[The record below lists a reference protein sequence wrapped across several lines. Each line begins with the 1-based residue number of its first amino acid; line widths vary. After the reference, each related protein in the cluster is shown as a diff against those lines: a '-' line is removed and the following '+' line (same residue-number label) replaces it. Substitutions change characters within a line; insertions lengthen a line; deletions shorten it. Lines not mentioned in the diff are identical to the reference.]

1 MWQQAVAI
9 SMITCHV
16 RYLGWPARWCYAVSI
31 RNLLLC
37 LRPCLLLLQSSHKLQ
52 VVVVCEEPLS
62 RITYLARAVQVEPL
76 SAEVAG
82 QMVQQAQANVK
93 QVSSV

>member
-1 MWQQAVAI
+1 
-9 SMITCHV
+9 
-16 RYLGWPARWCYAVSI
+16 
-31 RNLLLC
+31 
-37 LRPCLLLLQSSHKLQ
+37 LLLLQSSHKLQ

-82 QMVQQAQANVK
+82 QMVQQAQVNVK
-93 QVSSV
+93 EVSSVRCFVRVHAMSALYKP

>member
-1 MWQQAVAI
+1 
-9 SMITCHV
+9 
-16 RYLGWPARWCYAVSI
+16 
-31 RNLLLC
+31 
-37 LRPCLLLLQSSHKLQ
+37 

-82 QMVQQAQANVK
+82 QMVQQAQVNVK
-93 QVSSV
+93 EVRAAPDALVVVMLCLS

>member
-1 MWQQAVAI
+1 
-9 SMITCHV
+9 
-16 RYLGWPARWCYAVSI
+16 
-31 RNLLLC
+31 
-37 LRPCLLLLQSSHKLQ
+37 

-82 QMVQQAQANVK
+82 QMVQQAQVNVK
-93 QVSSV
+93 EVSSRHTLVAYSFCAK